1 MLAKPLLFAAGV
13 VSLSAGVVGVFLPI
27 LPTTPFLLLAAAC
40 FLRSSRRLYTWITRQ
55 KILGPYIENWTRYR
69 AITLPAKIASIAV
82 LWAVLVSTILFA
94 LDSTFMRVLLVLVG
108 IGVTVH
114 LLLLKTLTRRMLE
127 EGQDID

>member
-1 MLAKPLLFAAGV
+1 MLAKPLLFAAGI

-94 LDSTFMRVLLVLVG
+94 LSSPFMRVLLVLVG

-114 LLLLKTLTRRMLE
+114 LLFLKTLTRDMRE
-127 EGQDID
+127 KQQA

>member
-1 MLAKPLLFAAGV
+1 MLAKPLLFVAGIA
-13 VSLSAGVVGVFLPI
+13 SLSAGVVGVFLPI

-82 LWAVLVSTILFA
+82 LWAVLASTILFA
-94 LDSTFMRVLLVLVG
+94 FSSPFMRVLLVLVG

-114 LLLLKTLTRRMLE
+114 LLFLKTLTRDMRE
-127 EGQDID
+127 KQQA

>member
-27 LPTTPFLLLAAAC
+27 LPTTPFLLLSAAC
-40 FLRSSRRLYTWITRQ
+40 FLRSSHRIYTWLTRQ

-82 LWAVLVSTILFA
+82 LWTVLAATIIFA
-94 LDSTFMRVLLVLVG
+94 LSSPFMRMLLILVG
-108 IGVTVH
+108 TGVTVH
-114 LLLLKTLTRRMLE
+114 LLFLKTLTRDMQ
-127 EGQDID
+127 GKDQG

>member
-1 MLAKPLLFAAGV
+1 MLAKPLLFVAGIA
-13 VSLSAGVVGVFLPI
+13 SLSAGVVGVFLPI

-94 LDSTFMRVLLVLVG
+94 LSSPFMRVLLVLVG

-114 LLLLKTLTRRMLE
+114 LLFLKTLTRDMRE
-127 EGQDID
+127 KQQA

>member
-1 MLAKPLLFAAGV
+1 MLAKPLLFAAGF

-94 LDSTFMRVLLVLVG
+94 LSSPFMRVLLVLVG

-114 LLLLKTLTRRMLE
+114 LLFLKTLTRDMRE
-127 EGQDID
+127 KQQA